1 MTAPAAPTAEVVADI
16 KQHVS
21 QEMHSAVQKI
31 QGSIQDEHKQISDKL
46 ITPESVSSLIQ
57 RAVAGTREPRAF
69 LGNYVLKGHPA
80 WAAGL
85 SALMIAF
92 TEARDWLAWVYAGPI
107 SDFVK
112 PVLPAALP
120 VFPKSMD
127 EVPRFVTDWSHYVQM
142 LAATTPNEWMF
153 RIRAAAIALLAY
165 ALYRLL
171 GRRHSTKAIE
181 MELAKAQQTVK
192 ELQSAGK

>member
-1 MTAPAAPTAEVVADI
+1 MTAPAAPTAEVVAEI

-31 QGSIQDEHKQISDKL
+31 QGSIHDEHKQISDKL

-57 RAVAGTREPRAF
+57 RAIAGTREPRK
-69 LGNYVLKGHPA
+69 LLREYVLKGHPA

-85 SALMIAF
+85 SGVMIAF

-107 SDFVK
+107 SNFVK
-112 PVLPAALP
+112 PVVPGALPA
-120 VFPKSMD
+120 FPQTMAD
-127 EVPRFVTDWSHYVQM
+127 VPRFFADWTHYLQM

-171 GRRHSTKAIE
+171 GRRHSVKDLE
-181 MELAKAQQTVK
+181 KQLEQAQQTVK